1 MIQKIKRTANLIS
14 NMGFRYLFFR
24 ISYSFKSKLGWH
36 RRIFP
41 VQPKFKKYITLNEWK
56 ENTPPFFFCG
66 KKIENFPRHKK
77 EILKT
82 NFHEIKKGNF
92 TFFNKSKINL
102 GKDYNWRTN
111 PITNYEY
118 DISKHWSEIKDF
130 SEEAGDIKFVWE
142 KSRFSFLNEIV
153 RYDYH
158 FDDDQSEFVFSEIED
173 FIDKNPINLG
183 PNYKCSQE
191 ISLRVLNWTF
201 VLNYYKDSPNLT
213 EELFDKI
220 MHVIY
225 WQIHHVYH
233 NINFSRIAVRN
244 NHAITETLMLYLSD
258 KLFPFFP
265 DVKNWA
271 FKGKKWFEH
280 EVKYQIYN
288 DGTFIQFSMNY
299 HRVVIQLLTYAIC
312 VSKLNNDSF
321 KDFLYERAYKSL
333 DFLYQCLQ
341 LESGF
346 LPNYGANDG
355 ALFFNF
361 TICDYRD
368 FRPQLNGLH
377 YALTGEHLFLES
389 QIQEETYWFCSQI
402 NNNNNNN
409 FEKIKHAIGV
419 KSFPF
424 GGYYLIRDKRS
435 FTFIRCGSHKDRPS
449 QADNLHVDVWVDGV
463 NVLGDSGS
471 FKYNTTK
478 EELDF
483 FIGTKAHNTVT
494 LNNENQM
501 LKGKRFIWYFWTQSK
516 YAHIDLIGDNYL
528 FTGEIKAFSFIN
540 KKIRHKRTVKKIK
553 GVLKWVIIDE
563 IINKPQNMIVS
574 QLWNGTDDFY
584 NEYEV
589 TSRDFNG
596 VYISPSYRE
605 SWRSDY
611 YGLKNKRVQLL
622 FNSNLNKIITEIVIK
637 N

>member
-1 MIQKIKRTANLIS
+1 MIQKITRTANLIS

-24 ISYSFKSKLGWH
+24 ISYLIKSKLGWH

-41 VQPKFKKYITLNEWK
+41 AQPEFKKHITLNEWK
-56 ENTPPFFFCG
+56 ENIPPFFFCG

-118 DISKHWSEIKDF
+118 DISKHWSEIQDF

-201 VLNYYKDSPNLT
+201 ALNYYRDSPNLT

-271 FKGKKWFEH
+271 FKGKNWFED

-299 HRVVIQLLTYAIC
+299 HRVVVQLLTYAIC
-312 VSKLNNDSF
+312 ISKLNNDSF
-321 KDFLYERAYKSL
+321 KEFVYERAYKSL

-355 ALFFNF
+355 ALFFNY
-361 TICDYRD
+361 TISDYRD

-377 YALTGEHLFLES
+377 YALTGKHLFLES
-389 QIQEETYWFCSQI
+389 QIQEETNWFCSRI
-402 NNNNNNN
+402 NNNNNN
-409 FEKIKHAIGV
+409 FEKIKHTIGI
-419 KSFPF
+419 KSFPL

-471 FKYNTTK
+471 YKYNTSK

-501 LKGKRFIWYFWTQSK
+501 LKGKRFIWYFWTQRK
-516 YAHIDLIGDNYL
+516 FAHIDLIGENYL
-528 FTGEIKAFSFIN
+528 FIGEIKAFSFIN

-563 IINKPQNMIVS
+563 IINKPKNMIVS
-574 QLWNGTDDFY
+574 QLWNGNDDFY

-589 TSRDFNG
+589 TSQDCNSEN
-596 VYISPSYRE
+596 ISPNYRE

-611 YGLKNKRVQLL
+611 YGIKNEKVQLL
-622 FNSNLNKIITEIVIK
+622 FNSNLNKITTEIVIK

>member
-1 MIQKIKRTANLIS
+1 MVNFIS
-14 NMGFRYLFFR
+14 NMGMRYIAFR
-24 ISYSFKSKLGWH
+24 ILNIVKIKTGWQKKT
-36 RRIFP
+36 FP
-41 VQPKFKKYITLNEWK
+41 TNPDFKKYISLNDWK
-56 ENTPPFFFCG
+56 QKPPPFFFYG
-66 KKIENFPRHKK
+66 KDIKGLKKQPSENLKK
-77 EILKT
+77 ELK
-82 NFHEIKKGNF
+82 NLKKGIY
-92 TFFNKSKINL
+92 TFFSKTKINL
-102 GKDYNWRTN
+102 GKDYNWITN

-118 DISKHWSEIKDF
+118 DISKHWSEIQDF

-191 ISLRVLNWTF
+191 ISLRILNWTF

-220 MHVIY
+220 MHLIY
-225 WQIHHVYH
+225 WQIHHVYY

-271 FKGKKWFEH
+271 IKGKKWFED
-280 EVKYQIYN
+280 EVKYQIYK

-299 HRVVIQLLTYAIC
+299 HRVAVQLLTYAIC
-312 VSKLNNDSF
+312 ISKLNNDSF
-321 KDFLYERAYKSL
+321 KEFIYERAYKSL
-333 DFLYQCLQ
+333 NFLYQCMQ

-355 ALFFNF
+355 ALFFDYTNS
-361 TICDYRD
+361 DYRD

-389 QIQEETYWFCSQI
+389 QIQEETNWVCSLI
-402 NNNNNNN
+402 NNNNNN
-409 FEKIKHAIGV
+409 FEKIKHNIGV
-419 KSFPF
+419 KSFPY

-435 FTFIRCGSHKDRPS
+435 FTFIRCGNHNDRPS

-471 FKYNTTK
+471 YKYNSSK

-501 LKGKRFIWYFWTQSK
+501 LKGKRFIWYYWTQRK
-516 YAHIDLIGDNYL
+516 FAHIGLIGDNYL
-528 FTGEIKAFSFIN
+528 FAGEIKAFSFIN
-540 KKIRHKRTVKKIK
+540 KSIRHKRTVKKVK
-553 GVLKWVIIDE
+553 GALKWIIIDE
-563 IINKPQNMIVS
+563 IINKPKNMIVS

-584 NEYEV
+584 NDFEV
-589 TSRDFNG
+589 KSQNSNG
-596 VYISPSYRE
+596 QNISPNYRK

-611 YGLKNKRVQLL
+611 YGIKNEKIQLL
-622 FNSNLNKIITEIVIK
+622 FNSNFNKITTEIVIK